1 MSGDYLWDGSGEP
14 DPEIQRLVA
23 TLVPLRGTRPAPEL
37 DERRP
42 RPAFSFEGWRA
53 MAAAAAVALAVA
65 AVIAGGRPTA
75 PPPAA
80 PAGWDL
86 TWLEGPSWPEAR
98 AIREGRLG
106 VGEWID
112 TREGRARLSVGEI
125 GEVELEPATRV
136 GLVDAG
142 DRSHRLSLAH
152 GAMHATI
159 WAPPGQFLVETP
171 SALAVDLGCRYT
183 LETADDG
190 SGLLRVEAGWV
201 GFESRGLQ
209 SLVPA
214 GAACATRRGVGP
226 GTPYYETAPVAF
238 RQGLAVIYFGSD
250 PGNRGAALDAVLAAA
265 RERDAVSLWHLLS
278 RLQGP
283 ERGRVHD
290 RLAVLVPPPA
300 EVTREGILAGDRA
313 MRDAWWDEL
322 GLGSAAFWRGWTAR
336 WSDPRTGGSEAGRH
350 TR

>member
-14 DPEIQRLVA
+14 DPEIQRLEA

-37 DERRP
+37 DTRRP
-42 RPAFSFEGWRA
+42 RSASSFEGWRA

-152 GAMHATI
+152 GVMH
-159 WAPPGQFLVETP
+159 
-171 SALAVDLGCRYT
+171 
-183 LETADDG
+183 
-190 SGLLRVEAGWV
+190 RVEAPQLGH
-201 GFESRGLQ
+201 
-209 SLVPA
+209 
-214 GAACATRRGVGP
+214 GVG
-226 GTPYYETAPVAF
+226 ETVAPVA
-238 RQGLAVIYFGSD
+238 
-250 PGNRGAALDAVLAAA
+250 PHEHEHH
-265 RERDAVSLWHLLS
+265 RERD
-278 RLQGP
+278 RD
-283 ERGRVHD
+283 RGG
-290 RLAVLVPPPA
+290 
-300 EVTREGILAGDRA
+300 E
-313 MRDAWWDEL
+313 
-322 GLGSAAFWRGWTAR
+322 
-336 WSDPRTGGSEAGRH
+336 
-350 TR
+350 